1 MSTEVAKKRGRPKKV
16 ISDPVEVGVE
26 MQESAKKK
34 VGTTR
39 AKSTKTVAKATKA
52 AKGDGVKKS
61 VVKAGGASA
70 GLKSV
75 PKIEEAPGKSGGK
88 EGGKATPATPA
99 TTTRSSTTTATAT
112 SKILEQVKE
121 MEARKEGVSQESAK
135 EATAAAGK
143 GLAPEAAKEVERSQQ
158 ELVAKQSTEASK
170 AQSRATAKSNPV
182 PPQQK
187 PSSSSKSPD
196 PKIAAKQPPPPQPPV
211 GKATPPP
218 SSPPPSSPPP
228 SAKPT
233 PAPAPKPTPTPT
245 TKPHVPLAQLNSTI
259 VSNIATRAGA
269 RPNTPGSQQLPKN
282 YKPVARKV
290 TMAIVALPILIVTS
304 YVLYQR
310 LVLGEE
316 KKMLVQPQQNPV
328 RGEVKKA
335 EPPSTSSAESS

>member
-1 MSTEVAKKRGRPKKV
+1 MSAEVAKKRGRPKKV

-26 MQESAKKK
+26 ITESAKK

-75 PKIEEAPGKSGGK
+75 PKIEEAPGKSGVK
-88 EGGKATPATPA
+88 EGVKVVGGKSTPARPA
-99 TTTRSSTTTATAT
+99 TTTAAAT

-121 MEARKEGVSQESAK
+121 MEAKKAGVSQESAK
-135 EATAAAGK
+135 GTTAAVGK

-158 ELVAKQSTEASK
+158 ELATKESK
-170 AQSRATAKSNPV
+170 SGVTAKSNPV

-196 PKIAAKQPPPPQPPV
+196 PKIVAKQPPPPQPPV
-211 GKATPPP
+211 GKTT
-218 SSPPPSSPPP
+218 PPPSSPPP

-233 PAPAPKPTPTPT
+233 PTPKS
-245 TKPHVPLAQLNSTI
+245 HIPLAQLNSTI
-259 VSNIATRAGA
+259 VSNITTRAGA

-335 EPPSTSSAESS
+335 EPPSTFGNQSSCA

>member
-1 MSTEVAKKRGRPKKV
+1 MSAEVAKKRGRPKKV

-26 MQESAKKK
+26 IQESAKKK
-34 VGTTR
+34 VGTTK

-52 AKGDGVKKS
+52 VPGASSAKGDGVKKS
-61 VVKAGGASA
+61 VVKAGGGSA

-88 EGGKATPATPA
+88 EGGKVVGGK
-99 TTTRSSTTTATAT
+99 STTATPAT

-121 MEARKEGVSQESAK
+121 MEAKKAGVSQESAK
-135 EATAAAGK
+135 GTTAAVGK

-158 ELVAKQSTEASK
+158 ELATKQSTEASK
-170 AQSRATAKSNPV
+170 PQSRATAKSNPV
-182 PPQQK
+182 SPQQK
-187 PSSSSKSPD
+187 SSSSSKAPD

-211 GKATPPP
+211 GKTT
-218 SSPPPSSPPP
+218 PPPSSPPP

-233 PAPAPKPTPTPT
+233 PAPTPKPTPT
-245 TKPHVPLAQLNSTI
+245 TKPHIPLAQLNSTI